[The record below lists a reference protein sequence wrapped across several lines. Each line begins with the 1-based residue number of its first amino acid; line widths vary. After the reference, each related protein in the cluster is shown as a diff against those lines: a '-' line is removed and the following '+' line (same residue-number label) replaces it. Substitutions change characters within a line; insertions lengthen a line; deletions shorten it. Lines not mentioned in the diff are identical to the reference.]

1 MWKQGGGGMGGGVEG
16 ARFVVS
22 GCLFLGV
29 VGPGGCVLKPI
40 KAGFYKR

>member
-1 MWKQGGGGMGGGVEG
+1 MAGGGGGG

-22 GCLFLGV
+22 GCLSLGV

-40 KAGFYKR
+40 KAGCYKR